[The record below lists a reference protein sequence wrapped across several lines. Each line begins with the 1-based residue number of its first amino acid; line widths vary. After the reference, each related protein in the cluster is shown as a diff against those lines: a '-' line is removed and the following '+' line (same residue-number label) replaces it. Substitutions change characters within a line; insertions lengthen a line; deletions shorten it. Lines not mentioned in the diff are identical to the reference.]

1 MPGSAR
7 TWSTGRRLL
16 IGGLVCA
23 MALTVGIPTLAGR
36 GHGPRG
42 GPGGEAGQLTLR
54 DIGYIVIGADTVAQP
69 NGTLNVVNQMVVT
82 YMLPAKQKHKYPLVL
97 VHGGGGQGTDW
108 LGTPDGRDG
117 WADYFVRA
125 GFDVYVVDRP
135 GLGRSPTNPSCGQL
149 GGPGNTGIISNLAD
163 SAPERWPGGAPTPTN
178 AAVIGWAATSPGG
191 PYCGNT
197 IAARDI
203 ALLLDR
209 IGPAILVSHSAG
221 GTSTWW
227 AADQSS
233 DNVVGV
239 IAFEAGGN
247 PTGNI
252 RTGLTF
258 EPALPPGFQ
267 PVVIDGCALQGTASP
282 SQLVNYTFPVVA
294 VGSEFNSSPQA
305 LGCIVASLEEAGVDA
320 DSLYLPDAG
329 HTGGGHFSMAQLD
342 NGKIAKTFIEIAT
355 DIEKSRRKG
364 R

>member
-1 MPGSAR
+1 
-7 TWSTGRRLL
+7 
-16 IGGLVCA
+16 
-23 MALTVGIPTLAGR
+23 MAVAVGAPTLAGR

-54 DIGYIVIGADTVAQP
+54 DIGYLVIGADTVAQP
-69 NGTLNVVNQMVVT
+69 NGTLNVVNQMLVT
-82 YMLPAKQKHKYPLVL
+82 YMLPAKQKHRYP
-97 VHGGGGQGTDW
+97 
-108 LGTPDGRDG
+108 R

-149 GGPGNTGIISNLAD
+149 GGPGNTGLISNLAESD
-163 SAPERWPGGAPTPTN
+163 PQRWPGGAPTPTN

-203 ALLLDR
+203 ALLLER

-227 AADQSS
+227 AADLSS
-233 DNVVGV
+233 DNVAGI

-267 PVVIDGCALQGTASP
+267 PVVIGGCALQGTASP

-294 VGSEFNSSPQA
+294 VGSEYNSSPQA
-305 LGCIVASLEEAGVDA
+305 LACIVASLQEAGVDA
-320 DSLYLPDAG
+320 RSLYLPDAG

-342 NGKIAKTFIEIAT
+342 NGQIAKTFIDLASE
-355 DIEKSRRKG
+355 IEKSRS
-364 R
+364 